1 MGPGAELVCTRIY
14 RDSLNSRGHAMR
26 SVLARQFLFVL
37 CCSFAVSAA
46 SAADAIRYVSCRA
59 DNDSDAST
67 FAIDET
73 AKKVCD
79 RDFSDA
85 WIAPLIFDG
94 TEIEWS
100 DGLSTKAIYLKGKN
114 KRYEHDIFILVHVG
128 HCKKVK
134 APTAE
139 LCKG

>member
-1 MGPGAELVCTRIY
+1 
-14 RDSLNSRGHAMR
+14 MR
-26 SVLARQFLFVL
+26 SALARQLLFVV
-37 CCSFAVSAA
+37 CCSFAVTAA

-59 DNDSDAST
+59 DNDSDASI
-67 FAIDET
+67 FGIDET
-73 AKKVCD
+73 TKKVCD
-79 RDFSDA
+79 RDTGNA
-85 WIAPLIFDG
+85 WFAPLIFDAS
-94 TEIEWS
+94 EIEWS

>member
-1 MGPGAELVCTRIY
+1 
-14 RDSLNSRGHAMR
+14 MR
-26 SVLARQFLFVL
+26 SALARPLLIIL
-37 CCSFAVSAA
+37 CCLFAVSAA
-46 SAADAIRYVSCRA
+46 SAADVIRYISCRS
-59 DNDSDAST
+59 DNDSVSST
-67 FAIDET
+67 FGIDET

-100 DGLSTKAIYLKGKN
+100 DGLSTKTIYLKGKN

-128 HCKKVK
+128 HCQKVK